1 MVYGCGNQL
10 VKFVVFATNLLIFI
24 CGGLICGFSLWANL
38 DKNFALH
45 LSDFARQVKIS
56 DEFVDDLAKYQAS
69 LWVLVAVGA
78 LLFVVGFLGCC
89 GALCESMLLLA
100 LQFIIILILIV
111 IEMFALGYLLI
122 NRADLLVRL
131 KQFMEESAKT
141 VEGRM
146 QLLPIQKVLQCCGA
160 TIDTMQKYKDEGRCE
175 GPLAN
180 APDCYSI
187 ISDKLEDAGET
198 IVAIG
203 VLCVILEFASLIFN
217 CVLFR
222 AFRDR
227 ENPYIATY

>member
-10 VKFVVFATNLLIFI
+10 IKFVVFATNLLIFF

-78 LLFVVGFLGCC
+78 LLFIVGFLGCC

-100 LQFIIILILIV
+100 LQFIIILILIIV
-111 IEMFALGYLLI
+111 EIFALGYLLV
-122 NRADLLVRL
+122 NRTDLLANL
-131 KQFMEESAKT
+131 KHFMEESAKT
-141 VEGRM
+141 TDGRM
-146 QLLPIQKVLQCCGA
+146 QLLPIQTVLQCCGA
-160 TIDTMQKYKDEGRCE
+160 TADTMQTYKEEGRCK
-175 GPLAN
+175 GMLST

-187 ISDKLEDAGET
+187 ISEKLENAGET

-203 VLCVILEFASLIFN
+203 VFCVILEFASLIFN